1 MKETIVIHRIE
12 NEWSW
17 YATSNKQDEYQN
29 VPIPTPFSAEFWSKE
44 DIIKKL
50 QVLNP
55 NANIR

>member
-17 YATSNKQDEYQN
+17 YATSNKKDEYQN
-29 VPIPTPFSAEFWSKE
+29 VPIPTPFSAKFWSKE